1 MPFSNLPSFV
11 RFATA
16 LLLVV
21 GFAVSAG
28 AILADEFDEQIGEG
42 EGDLERVDEQTREA
56 QAFLA
61 ATQARRSALQS
72 RLRVAEEA
80 RYREIGKLQ
89 GLQTELDTAELEILA
104 TKRQVEPLSEDF
116 EAEKAVIAGKLRA
129 LYKANR
135 GLSSLELLLSSDS
148 FTEGL
153 DKISSLET
161 VLQQDFADI
170 RELIDRR
177 EEIRLRT
184 IVLAAQQQE
193 VEDLKTSRE
202 LVQAELDRRTAE
214 HQALIDEVAAQE
226 GGAEDDIA
234 AFEAEAA
241 AINARISRLRA
252 ERAAEIAELER
263 QHRIEEAR
271 AAAAAGGGTGG
282 YIWPL
287 LGIITTEYGGCT
299 FGQCPHVGM
308 DIAAPLGTPILA
320 SSAGVVLYADYA
332 VPGDRRASYGMM
344 VIIAHNAT
352 EETLYSHLADITLP
366 PPVVAGQIV
375 SAGQVIGY
383 VGLSGWTTGPHLH
396 FEYRLNGVQLNPRLV
411 ID

>member
-1 MPFSNLPSFV
+1 MPSSNLPSLF

-16 LLLVV
+16 LLLTV
-21 GFAVSAG
+21 GFAVGAG
-28 AILADEFDEQIGEG
+28 AILADEFDEQIGEQ
-42 EGDLERVDEQTREA
+42 EGDLERIDEQTREA
-56 QAFLA
+56 RAFLA

-89 GLQTELDTAELEILA
+89 TLQTDLDTAELEILA
-104 TKRQVEPLSEDF
+104 TRRQVDSLSDDF

-135 GLSSLELLLSSDS
+135 GLSSLELLLSSGS

-161 VLQQDFADI
+161 VLQQDFTDI
-170 RELIDRR
+170 RELLDRR

-184 IVLAAQQQE
+184 VVLAAQQQE
-193 VEDLKTSRE
+193 VEDLKTRRE

-214 HQALIDEVAAQE
+214 HQVLIDEVAARE
-226 GGAEDDIA
+226 GSVEQDIA

-241 AINARISRLRA
+241 AINARIARLRA

-263 QHRIEEAR
+263 QRRIEEAR
-271 AAAAAGGGTGG
+271 AAAAAAGGTGG

-320 SSAGVVLYADYA
+320 ASAGVVLYADYA
-332 VPGDRRASYGMM
+332 VPGNRRGSTA
-344 VIIAHNAT
+344 
-352 EETLYSHLADITLP
+352 
-366 PPVVAGQIV
+366 
-375 SAGQVIGY
+375 
-383 VGLSGWTTGPHLH
+383 
-396 FEYRLNGVQLNPRLV
+396 
-411 ID
+411 

>member
-1 MPFSNLPSFV
+1 MPSSNLPSLF

-16 LLLVV
+16 LLLTV
-21 GFAVSAG
+21 GFAVGAG
-28 AILADEFDEQIGEG
+28 AILADEFDEQIGEQ
-42 EGDLERVDEQTREA
+42 EGDLERIDEQTREA
-56 QAFLA
+56 RAFLA

-89 GLQTELDTAELEILA
+89 TLQTDLDTAELEILA
-104 TKRQVEPLSEDF
+104 TRRQVDSLSDDF

-135 GLSSLELLLSSDS
+135 GLSSLELVLSSGS

-161 VLQQDFADI
+161 VLQQDFTDI
-170 RELIDRR
+170 RELLDRR

-184 IVLAAQQQE
+184 VVLAAQQQE
-193 VEDLKTSRE
+193 VEDLKTRRE

-214 HQALIDEVAAQE
+214 HQVLIDEVAARE
-226 GGAEDDIA
+226 GSVEQDIA

-241 AINARISRLRA
+241 AINARIARLRA

-263 QHRIEEAR
+263 QRRIEEAR
-271 AAAAAGGGTGG
+271 AAATAGGGTGG

-320 SSAGVVLYADYA
+320 ASAGVVLYADYA
-332 VPGDRRASYGMM
+332 VPGNRRGSYGMM

-352 EETLYSHLADITLP
+352 EETLYGHLADITLP
-366 PPVVAGQIV
+366 PPVVAGQLV

-383 VGLSGWTTGPHLH
+383 VGLTGWTTGPHLH
-396 FEYRLNGVQLNPRLV
+396 FEYRLRGVELNPRLV
-411 ID
+411 IG